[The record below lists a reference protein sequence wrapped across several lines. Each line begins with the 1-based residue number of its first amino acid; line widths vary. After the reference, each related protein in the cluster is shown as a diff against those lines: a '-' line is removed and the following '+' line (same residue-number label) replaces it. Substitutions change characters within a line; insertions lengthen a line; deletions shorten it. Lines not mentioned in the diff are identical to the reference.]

1 MEEEI
6 IEKENEEESKNSF
19 SKKILNTTIFNKEAF
34 NRFKNLSDSL
44 IISSHEKIQKIPEE
58 VVIRRQEDTLI
69 SVGLRNRGLN
79 IFTSNDSDFVKWM
92 KDFYSVEPELR
103 ANKFLV
109 FDTETTHRYN
119 SYAVSFACYLF
130 NLAEDKI
137 EREEYF
143 IINPKEKIHEEAYA
157 VHKISEEEAS
167 KYPTFE
173 EYIDTIRPIFEEAD
187 VLVGQN
193 LIFDLKVMERE
204 LDRLNIPNFI
214 SHLTVF
220 DTMTNAKEIVKALNV
235 KGKIKNPKLEESAAF
250 FNVPIE
256 DGVFHN
262 ALYDTKITLEVF
274 KHLIRT
280 PV

>member
-1 MEEEI
+1 MEEENI
-6 IEKENEEESKNSF
+6 IEETEEGKNSF
-19 SKKILNTTIFNKEAF
+19 AKKILNTTIFNKEAF
-34 NRFKNLSDSL
+34 SRFKNLSDSE
-44 IISSHEKIQKIPEE
+44 IILASDKVKKIPSE
-58 VVIRRQEDTLI
+58 VVIRRAEDTLI

-79 IFTSNDSDFVKWM
+79 VFNSNDNDFVKWM
-92 KDFYSVEPELR
+92 KDFYSIEPELR

-109 FDTETTHRYN
+109 FDTETTHKYN
-119 SYAVSFACYLF
+119 SFAVSFACYLF
-130 NLAEDKI
+130 NLAEDRI

-143 IINPKEKIHEEAYA
+143 IINPQEQIHPEAYE
-157 VHKISEEEAS
+157 VHKISQEEAS

-173 EYIDTIRPIFEEAD
+173 EYLDRIKPIFEEAD

-193 LIFDLKVMERE
+193 LIFDLKVIERE
-204 LDRLNIPNFI
+204 LDRLNVPNFI

-220 DTMTNAKEIVKALNV
+220 DIMPNAKDIVKAVNV

>member
-1 MEEEI
+1 MEENIEI
-6 IEKENEEESKNSF
+6 EEGGKNTF

-34 NRFKNLSDSL
+34 NRFKSLSDL
-44 IISSHEKIQKIPEE
+44 DVILSHEKVKKIPED
-58 VVIRRQEDTLI
+58 VVIRREEDTLI

-79 IFTSNDSDFVKWM
+79 IFTSNDNDFVKWM
-92 KDFYSVEPELR
+92 KDFYSIEPELR

-109 FDTETTHRYN
+109 FDTETTHKYN

-130 NLAEDKI
+130 NLATDTI

-143 IINPKEKIHEEAYA
+143 IINPQETIHPEAYE
-157 VHKISEEEAS
+157 VHKISQDEAS

-173 EYIDTIRPIFEEAD
+173 EYLEKIKPIFEEAD

-193 LIFDLKVMERE
+193 LTFDLKVIERE
-204 LDRLNIPNFI
+204 LERIKEPNFI
-214 SHLTVF
+214 SHLSVF
-220 DTMTNAKEIVKALNV
+220 DTMNNAKDIVKALNI
-235 KGKIKNPKLEESAAF
+235 KGKVKNPKLEESATF
-250 FNVPIE
+250 FNIPIE
-256 DGVFHN
+256 EGIFHN

-274 KHLIRT
+274 KSLVRT